1 MAATIVGDRGQIT
14 IPKEL
19 RERLGIKPKAP
30 VLLEV
35 REEGILIRPT
45 ATVPL
50 RTLSRESIRRLAEED
65 RLESGERERILGA
78 WKRK

>member
-19 RERLGIKPKAP
+19 RERLGIRPKAP

-35 REEGILIRPT
+35 RDDGILIRPT

-50 RTLSRESIRRLAEED
+50 RTLSQENIRRIVAED
-65 RLESGERERILGA
+65 RLEAGERERILRK
-78 WKRK
+78 WRKR